1 MMARSKRRNRSRD
14 QSVDLFSFLNIMT
27 ATIGVQTLLLVVFAL
42 QIKPGIQSVQLLP
55 AGGAGAGKQGNYII
69 CNGNG
74 NLEVLESGKGIR
86 KISINDNKIDTIM
99 DRINNQSSPQ
109 YVVIGVR
116 PSGFSDFE
124 SIRSKLEYREMQFGY
139 EPIEKNLEIKFP
151 QQDLRR

>member
-1 MMARSKRRNRSRD
+1 MAGSKRRNRSKG

-74 NLEVLESGKGIR
+74 DLEILESGKEIQ
-86 KISINDNKIDTIM
+86 KTSINNNEIDVIL
-99 DRINNQSSPQ
+99 DRINNQTKPQ

-124 SIRSKLEYREMQFGY
+124 SIRSKLEYREMEFGY
-139 EPIEKNLEIKFP
+139 EPIEKNLDIKFP
-151 QQDLRR
+151 EQDLKS

>member
-1 MMARSKRRNRSRD
+1 MARSKRGGKSRG

-74 NLEVLESGKGIR
+74 NLEVLERGKR
-86 KISINDNKIDTIM
+86 VQKISISNDEIDVIL
-99 DRINNQSSPQ
+99 DRIKNQSKPQ
-109 YVVIGVR
+109 YVVVGVR

-139 EPIEKNLEIKFP
+139 EPIEKNLDIKFP
-151 QQDLRR
+151 EQDLKS

>member
-1 MMARSKRRNRSRD
+1 MARSKRRNRSRD

-74 NLEVLESGKGIR
+74 NLEVLESGKRIQ
-86 KISINDNKIDTIM
+86 KLSISNDEIDVIL
-99 DRINNQSSPQ
+99 DRINSRSRPQ

-116 PSGFSDFE
+116 PNSFNDFE

-151 QQDLRR
+151 KRDLNS

>member
-1 MMARSKRRNRSRD
+1 MARSKRRNGSRG

-74 NLEVLESGKGIR
+74 NIDVLESGKRIQQINIR
-86 KISINDNKIDTIM
+86 NDEIDEIL
-99 DRINNQSSPQ
+99 DRINNQSKPQ

-139 EPIEKNLEIKFP
+139 EPIEKNLGIKFP
-151 QQDLRR
+151 EQELS

>member
-1 MMARSKRRNRSRD
+1 MARSKRGGKSRG

-74 NLEVLESGKGIR
+74 NLEVLESGKR
-86 KISINDNKIDTIM
+86 VQKISISNDEIDVIL
-99 DRINNQSSPQ
+99 DRIKNQSRPQ
-109 YVVIGVR
+109 YVVVGVR

-151 QQDLRR
+151 AQDLNS

>member
-1 MMARSKRRNRSRD
+1 MSGSKRRNRSKG
-14 QSVDLFSFLNIMT
+14 QSIDLFSFLNIMT

-42 QIKPGIQSVQLLP
+42 QIQPGIQSIRLLP

-74 NLEVLESGKGIR
+74 KLEVLESGK
-86 KISINDNKIDTIM
+86 KIKKININNSEIDVIL
-99 DRINNQSSPQ
+99 DRIGKQPRQQ

-116 PSGFSDFE
+116 PNGFSDFE

-139 EPIEKNLEIKFP
+139 EPIEKDLEIKFP
-151 QQDLRR
+151 VQDLKS

>member
-1 MMARSKRRNRSRD
+1 MARSKHRNKGRD

-55 AGGAGAGKQGNYII
+55 AGGAGNGKQGNYII

-74 NLEVLESGKGIR
+74 NLEVLESGKGIQ
-86 KISINDNKIDTIM
+86 KISINDNRIDIIL
-99 DRINNQSSPQ
+99 DRINNQSNPQ

-151 QQDLRR
+151 QQDL

>member
-1 MMARSKRRNRSRD
+1 MARSKRRNKGRD

-74 NLEVLESGKGIR
+74 NLEVLESGKGIQN
-86 KISINDNKIDTIM
+86 ISISNNEIDIIL
-99 DRINNQSSPQ
+99 DRINNQSRPQ

-116 PSGFSDFE
+116 PSGFVDFE

-139 EPIEKNLEIKFP
+139 EPIEKNLEIKYP
-151 QQDLRR
+151 EQDLN

>member
-1 MMARSKRRNRSRD
+1 MGRSKRRNRSKG

-74 NLEVLESGKGIR
+74 DLEILESGKEIQ
-86 KISINDNKIDTIM
+86 KTSINNNEIDVIL
-99 DRINNQSSPQ
+99 DRINNQTKPQ

-124 SIRSKLEYREMQFGY
+124 SIRSKLEYREMEFGY
-139 EPIEKNLEIKFP
+139 EPIEKNLDIKFP
-151 QQDLRR
+151 EQDLKS

>member
-1 MMARSKRRNRSRD
+1 MARAKRRNSSRG
-14 QSVDLFSFLNIMT
+14 QGVDLFSFLNIMT

-74 NLEVLESGKGIR
+74 NLEVLESGKRIQKVSIR
-86 KISINDNKIDTIM
+86 NDEIDTIL
-99 DRINNQSSPQ
+99 DRIKNQSRAQ

-116 PSGFSDFE
+116 PNAFSDFE
-124 SIRSKLEYREMQFGY
+124 SIRSKLEYREIQFGY
-139 EPIEKNLEIKFP
+139 EPIEKDLEIMFP
-151 QQDLRR
+151 EQDLNS

>member
-1 MMARSKRRNRSRD
+1 MPRSKRRNKDRN

-69 CNGNG
+69 CNGDG
-74 NLEVLESGKGIR
+74 NLEVLESGKKMQ
-86 KISINDNKIDTIM
+86 KISISNNEIDAIL
-99 DRINNQSSPQ
+99 DRINTQSRPQ

-124 SIRSKLEYREMQFGY
+124 AIRSKLEYREMQFGY
-139 EPIEKNLEIKFP
+139 EPIEKNLKIKFP
-151 QQDLRR
+151 EQDINS

>member
-1 MMARSKRRNRSRD
+1 MARSKHRKKSRG
-14 QSVDLFSFLNIMT
+14 QGVDLFSFLNIMT

-74 NLEVLESGKGIR
+74 NLEVLESGK
-86 KISINDNKIDTIM
+86 KIQKINIGNDEIDVIL
-99 DRINNQSSPQ
+99 DRIKNQSRPQ

-116 PSGFSDFE
+116 PSGFIDFE

-151 QQDLRR
+151 EKDLES

>member
-1 MMARSKRRNRSRD
+1 MVRSKHRNKNRD

-55 AGGAGAGKQGNYII
+55 AGGAGTGKQGNYII

-74 NLEVLESGKGIR
+74 NLEVLESGKGIQ
-86 KISINDNKIDTIM
+86 KISINDNKIDIIL

-116 PSGFSDFE
+116 PNGFSDFE
-124 SIRSKLEYREMQFGY
+124 SIRSKLEYRDMQFGY

>member
-1 MMARSKRRNRSRD
+1 MARSKHRNKVGG

-55 AGGAGAGKQGNYII
+55 AGGAGTGKQGNYII

-74 NLEVLESGKGIR
+74 KLEILESGK
-86 KISINDNKIDTIM
+86 KIKKININNNEIDAIL
-99 DRINNQSSPQ
+99 DRINNQSRQQ

-116 PSGFSDFE
+116 PNGFNDFE

-139 EPIEKNLEIKFP
+139 EPIEKDLEIKFP
-151 QQDLRR
+151 NQDISS

>member
-1 MMARSKRRNRSRD
+1 MARSKRRGKSRG

-74 NLEVLESGKGIR
+74 NLEVLERGKRIQ
-86 KISINDNKIDTIM
+86 KISISNDEIDVIL
-99 DRINNQSSPQ
+99 DRIKNQSKPQ
-109 YVVIGVR
+109 YVVVGVR

-151 QQDLRR
+151 ARDLNS

>member
-1 MMARSKRRNRSRD
+1 MTKSRRRNRSKG

-74 NLEVLESGKGIR
+74 NLEVLESGR
-86 KISINDNKIDTIM
+86 KMKKINVSSNEIDTIL
-99 DRINNQSSPQ
+99 DRINNQSRQQ
-109 YVVIGVR
+109 YVVVGVR

-124 SIRSKLEYREMQFGY
+124 VIRSKLEYREMQFGY
-139 EPIEKNLEIKFP
+139 EPIEKKLEIKFP
-151 QQDLRR
+151 SQDRSS

>member
-1 MMARSKRRNRSRD
+1 MARSKSRKKD
-14 QSVDLFSFLNIMT
+14 RGQSVDLFSFLNIMT

-42 QIKPGIQSVQLLP
+42 QIKPGIQAVQLLP

-74 NLEVLESGKGIR
+74 NLEVLESGKKIQ
-86 KISINDNKIDTIM
+86 KISINNDEIEVIL
-99 DRINNQSSPQ
+99 DRINSQSRPQ

-124 SIRSKLEYREMQFGY
+124 AIRSKLEYREMQFGY
-139 EPIEKNLEIKFP
+139 EPIEKNLKIKFP
-151 QQDLRR
+151 EQELNS

>member
-1 MMARSKRRNRSRD
+1 MGRSKRRNRSRG

-74 NLEVLESGKGIR
+74 NLEVLENGKRIQKIR
-86 KISINDNKIDTIM
+86 ISDDEIDAIL
-99 DRINNQSSPQ
+99 DRINNQSRQQ

-116 PSGFSDFE
+116 PDGFSDFE
-124 SIRSKLEYREMQFGY
+124 SIRSKLEYREMEFGY
-139 EPIEKNLEIKFP
+139 EPIEKNLDIKFP
-151 QQDLRR
+151 EQDLKS

>member
-1 MMARSKRRNRSRD
+1 
-14 QSVDLFSFLNIMT
+14 MT

-74 NLEVLESGKGIR
+74 NLEILESGK
-86 KISINDNKIDTIM
+86 KIQKIGVSDNEIDVVL
-99 DRINNQSSPQ
+99 DRIQNQTRPQ

-139 EPIEKNLEIKFP
+139 EPIEKDLEIKFP
-151 QQDLRR
+151 NQDLAHEKK

>member
-1 MMARSKRRNRSRD
+1 MARSKRKNKGRG

-55 AGGAGAGKQGNYII
+55 AGGVGAGKQGNYII

-74 NLEVLESGKGIR
+74 TLEVLESGKRIQ
-86 KISINDNKIDTIM
+86 KISIGNDEIDLIL
-99 DRINNQSSPQ
+99 DRINNQTRPQ

-116 PSGFSDFE
+116 PGGFSEFE
-124 SIRSKLEYREMQFGY
+124 SIRSKLEFREMQFGY
-139 EPIEKNLEIKFP
+139 EPIEKDLQIKFP
-151 QQDLRR
+151 EQDINS

>member
-1 MMARSKRRNRSRD
+1 MAQSKRRNRSKG

-42 QIKPGIQSVQLLP
+42 QIKPGIQSVRLLP

-74 NLEVLESGKGIR
+74 NLEILESGKRIQKIGISD
-86 KISINDNKIDTIM
+86 KKLDIVL
-99 DRINNQSSPQ
+99 DRIQNQTSPQ

-139 EPIEKNLEIKFP
+139 EPIEKDLEIKFP
-151 QQDLRR
+151 EQDLKS

>member
-1 MMARSKRRNRSRD
+1 MSRSKRRNRSKGE
-14 QSVDLFSFLNIMT
+14 SIDLFSFLNIMT

-42 QIKPGIQSVQLLP
+42 QIKPGIQSIRLLP

-74 NLEVLESGKGIR
+74 ELGVLESGKKKK
-86 KISINDNKIDTIM
+86 KININNSEIDVIL
-99 DRINNQSSPQ
+99 DRIDNQSRQQ

-116 PSGFSDFE
+116 PNGFSDFE
-124 SIRSKLEYREMQFGY
+124 SIRSKLEYREIQFGY

-151 QQDLRR
+151 NQDFKL

>member
-1 MMARSKRRNRSRD
+1 MSRSKHRNRVRD

-55 AGGAGAGKQGNYII
+55 AGGAGTGKQGNYII

-74 NLEVLESGKGIR
+74 NLEVLESGKKVQ
-86 KISINDNKIDTIM
+86 KISIRNDEIDVIL
-99 DRINNQSSPQ
+99 DRINNQSRQQ
-109 YVVIGVR
+109 YVVVGVR

-139 EPIEKNLEIKFP
+139 EPIEKDLEINFP
-151 QQDLRR
+151 NQDFSS

>member
-1 MMARSKRRNRSRD
+1 MARSRNRKRNGG
-14 QSVDLFSFLNIMT
+14 QGVDLFSFLNIMT

-74 NLEVLESGKGIR
+74 NLEVLESGKKIQ
-86 KISINDNKIDTIM
+86 KISINNGEIEVIL
-99 DRINNQSSPQ
+99 DRINTQSRPQ

-116 PSGFSDFE
+116 PRGFSDFE
-124 SIRSKLEYREMQFGY
+124 AIRSKLEYREMQFGY
-139 EPIEKNLEIKFP
+139 EPIEKNLKIKFP
-151 QQDLRR
+151 EQDISL

>member
-1 MMARSKRRNRSRD
+1 MARSRNRKRNGG
-14 QSVDLFSFLNIMT
+14 QGVDLFSFLNIMT

-74 NLEVLESGKGIR
+74 DLEVLENGKSIQELSIR
-86 KISINDNKIDTIM
+86 NNKIDEIL
-99 DRINNQSSPQ
+99 DRINNKSKPQ
-109 YVVIGVR
+109 YIVIGVR

-139 EPIEKNLEIKFP
+139 EPIEKDLEIKFP
-151 QQDLRR
+151 KQDLKL

>member
-1 MMARSKRRNRSRD
+1 MSRSKHRNKVRD

-55 AGGAGAGKQGNYII
+55 AGGAGTGRQGNYII

-74 NLEVLESGKGIR
+74 NLEVLESGKKIQ
-86 KISINDNKIDTIM
+86 KISINNKEIDVIL
-99 DRINNQSSPQ
+99 DRINNQSRPQ

-124 SIRSKLEYREMQFGY
+124 SIRSKLEYREIKFGY
-139 EPIEKNLEIKFP
+139 EPIEKNLDIKYP
-151 QQDLRR
+151 EQDLKS

>member
-1 MMARSKRRNRSRD
+1 MARSKRGGKSRG

-69 CNGNG
+69 CNGDG
-74 NLEVLESGKGIR
+74 NLQVLESGKR
-86 KISINDNKIDTIM
+86 VQKISISNDEIDVIL
-99 DRINNQSSPQ
+99 DRINNQSRAQ
-109 YVVIGVR
+109 YVVVGVR

-139 EPIEKNLEIKFP
+139 EPIENSLEIKFP
-151 QQDLRR
+151 EQDLSS

>member
-1 MMARSKRRNRSRD
+1 MGRSKRGNRSRG

-74 NLEVLESGKGIR
+74 NLEVLENGKRIQKIR
-86 KISINDNKIDTIM
+86 ISDDKIDAIL
-99 DRINNQSSPQ
+99 DRINNQSRQQ

-116 PSGFSDFE
+116 PGGFSDFE
-124 SIRSKLEYREMQFGY
+124 SVRSKLEYREMQFGY

-151 QQDLRR
+151 EQDFKS

>member
-1 MMARSKRRNRSRD
+1 MARAKRRNSRRG
-14 QSVDLFSFLNIMT
+14 QGVDLFSFLNIMT

-74 NLEVLESGKGIR
+74 NLEVLESGKRIQ
-86 KISINDNKIDTIM
+86 KVSISNDEIDTIL
-99 DRINNQSSPQ
+99 DRIKNQSRAQ

-116 PSGFSDFE
+116 PNAFSDFE
-124 SIRSKLEYREMQFGY
+124 SIRSKLEYREIQFGY
-139 EPIEKNLEIKFP
+139 EPIEKDLEIMFP
-151 QQDLRR
+151 EQDLNS